1 MDFEQ
6 DYIMRMIKQ
15 MIRALA
21 VVIFGKKFQE
31 DEIEE
36 AWTTEGGMNEKELM
50 KMADAGRINEAENI
64 LLESLD
70 TSRKSDLRAALIF
83 YDHINDFSDDFL
95 EEHNYSREEIKD
107 GIKSVVE
114 DFGMMDAVG
123 AMLETYLQN

>member
-1 MDFEQ
+1 MDYEQ

-31 DEIEE
+31 EEIEE

-50 KMADAGRINEAENI
+50 KMADAGKINEAENM

-70 TSRKSDLRAALIF
+70 TTRKSDLRAALIF

-107 GIKSVVE
+107 GINRVIE
-114 DFGMMDAVG
+114 DFGMLDVVG
-123 AMLETYLQN
+123 AMLE

>member
-1 MDFEQ
+1 MDYEQ

-31 DEIEE
+31 DELEE
-36 AWTTEGGMNEKELM
+36 VWTTEGSMNEKDLL
-50 KMADAGRINEAENI
+50 KMADEGKINEAENI

-70 TSRKSDLRAALIF
+70 TTKKSNLRAALLF

-107 GIKSVVE
+107 GINSVVE
-114 DFGMMDAVG
+114 DFGMMDVVG
-123 AMLETYLQN
+123 AMLE

>member
-1 MDFEQ
+1 MDYEQ

-36 AWTTEGGMNEKELM
+36 VWTTEGNMNEKDLM
-50 KMADAGRINEAENI
+50 KMADSGKINEAENI

-70 TSRKSDLRAALIF
+70 TTKKSDLRAALLF

-107 GIKSVVE
+107 GINSVIE
-114 DFGMMDAVG
+114 DFGMMDIVG
-123 AMLETYLQN
+123 AMME

>member
-123 AMLETYLQN
+123 AMLE

>member
-70 TSRKSDLRAALIF
+70 TSRKSDMRAALIF

-123 AMLETYLQN
+123 AMLE

>member
-36 AWTTEGGMNEKELM
+36 AWTTEGGKELM

-70 TSRKSDLRAALIF
+70 TSRKSDMRAALIF

-123 AMLETYLQN
+123 AMLE

>member
-1 MDFEQ
+1 MLF
-6 DYIMRMIKQ
+6 RS
-15 MIRALA
+15 
-21 VVIFGKKFQE
+21 GKLN

-123 AMLETYLQN
+123 AMLE